1 MVDGRRSTILL
12 SSAGTMTRTS
22 GLPVSRNTLARQVYE
37 LLRRQIFDGTL
48 RPGER
53 LVESEIAT
61 AVGTSRGPVR
71 EAIAMLQRGG
81 LVRSDPFVGASI
93 IDLDNREIVEIY
105 SLRSVLEGY
114 AASLATQRRTPE
126 EIGELRK
133 ITSRMRDAKG
143 PRSVARLRELDGEFH
158 GTLVQLAGDEQLW
171 QAWER
176 LRTRIALYHSTV
188 ESAFR
193 DGKELAR
200 MHDLLIDALQ
210 GDDAAATERRVRAQ
224 LIANGHEWTAKGQ
237 WPRAADVAA
246 ASVRG

>member
-1 MVDGRRSTILL
+1 
-12 SSAGTMTRTS
+12 MTRTS
-22 GLPVSRNTLARQVYE
+22 GLPVSRNTLARQVHE

-53 LVESEIAT
+53 LVESEIAN

-114 AASLATQRRTPE
+114 AASLAVQRRTPE
-126 EIGELRK
+126 ELGELRK
-133 ITSRMRDAKG
+133 ITSRMREAKG
-143 PRSVARLRELDGEFH
+143 PRSVARLRALDAEFH

-193 DGKELAR
+193 DGGELAR

-210 GDDAAATERRVRAQ
+210 GDDADVTERRVRAQ
-224 LIANGHEWTAKGQ
+224 LIANGHEWTAKGR
-237 WPRAADVAA
+237 WPRAADVAG